1 MPSRKTFAPFAP
13 IAIGAI
19 LVALC
24 VAVRLAVRDGL
35 LPPNFSAVAACAIF
49 AGFLFRRNLWAA
61 MGVPLAAM
69 IASDVLIGAY
79 EWRIMMVVYAA
90 LLAPVVLGRWIGASK
105 PGLRRAALVPLSS
118 LGASVLFFVATNMA
132 EWMFGVLYPPTGAGL
147 AQCFI
152 SALPFFRYT
161 LLGDLV
167 FATGLFSLWA
177 AVSAAA
183 PALGRATMAPRLN

>member
-1 MPSRKTFAPFAP
+1 MPSRKTITS

-24 VAVRLAVRDGL
+24 VAVRMAVRDGM

-61 MGVPLAAM
+61 MGVPLVAM
-69 IASDVLIGAY
+69 IASDSIIGGY
-79 EWRIMMVVYAA
+79 EWRIMLVVYAA
-90 LLAPVVLGRWIGASK
+90 LLAPVLLGRWIGGAQ
-105 PGLRRAALVPLSS
+105 PGLRRAAFVPLAS
-118 LGASVLFFVATNMA
+118 LGASALFFFSTNMA
-132 EWMFGVLYPPTGAGL
+132 EWLFGVLYPPTPAGL
-147 AQCFI
+147 ADCFI

-161 LLGDLV
+161 MLGDLV

-177 AVSAAA
+177 AINAVA
-183 PALGRATMAPRLN
+183 PAVGRATLTPRFN